1 MAGEIYISNL
11 GSFDYQNIL
20 NMYYQ
25 ANSLPIQLLQ
35 SQETKIDE
43 KVKAYK
49 DFESEISN
57 FYTAFDTLT
66 STPVEGKSLNV
77 TDENVLTA
85 KITDEQNVIP
95 GNYSIT
101 VNQLAKND
109 VWLSQSG
116 KSLDE
121 AVATSNG
128 TLQISYAGDVVA
140 TIDYDTDV
148 SDTSKPSTLQELV
161 DAINSAQD
169 KVRASLV
176 YDGNSYYLL
185 LMGKDTGANNTIE
198 LKETGS
204 GDLLDQLQIGDSYS
218 GSHVQTSSDAEVTVF
233 SKTFTSPDN
242 KFSEVI
248 PGVSFTVNNTGSS
261 TIVVKEDTSKFEDAL
276 NKFIQAYNS
285 IVDFVQKEAGK
296 DGSLSGDTT
305 LQMIRSSILSKLQ
318 PLFNLNLLEVDQD
331 TGHLSVKTA
340 QLTSL
345 EETSPDTL
353 KSAIGEVKSSLYDY
367 LVYLK
372 SPESPVELSIKNLND
387 RKESVE
393 DQITF
398 MKKLLTDQINA
409 LKEQLVQLQL
419 FQQQMAE
426 VRAKLTAT
434 FGQISLLPTS
444 NTNSQ

>member
-1 MAGEIYISNL
+1 MAGEIYVSNL

-35 SQETKIDE
+35 SQETKIDA
-43 KVKAYK
+43 KVKAYE
-49 DFESEISN
+49 DFESKISN

-66 STPVEGKSLNV
+66 STPIEGKTLNV

-85 KITDEQNVIP
+85 KITDELKAIP
-95 GNYSIT
+95 GNYNVT
-101 VNQLAKND
+101 VDQLAKND

-121 AVATSNG
+121 AVATADG
-128 TLQISYAGDVVA
+128 TLQISYAGEVVA

-198 LKETGS
+198 LQETGG
-204 GDLLDQLQIGDSYS
+204 GDLLDQLQIGDDYS
-218 GSHVQTSSDAEVTVF
+218 DSHVQTASDAEVTVF
-233 SKTFTSPDN
+233 SKTFTSSN
-242 KFSEVI
+242 NEFSEVI
-248 PGVSFTVNNTGSS
+248 PGVSFTVNSTGSS
-261 TIVVKEDTSKFEDAL
+261 TIEVREDTSKFEDAL
-276 NKFIQAYNS
+276 NKFIQAYNN
-285 IVDFVQKEAGK
+285 IVDFVQKEGGE

-305 LQMIRSSILSKLQ
+305 LQMIKSSILSKLQ
-318 PLFNLNLLEVDQD
+318 PLFNLNLLEIDKD
-331 TGHLSVKTA
+331 TGHLSIKTD

-353 KSAIGEVKSSLYDY
+353 KSAIDEVKSSLYDY

-387 RKESVE
+387 RKESIE

-398 MKKLLTDQINA
+398 MKKLLNDQINS

-434 FGQISLLPTS
+434 FGQVSLLPTS
-444 NTNSQ
+444 NTNIQ

>member
-20 NMYYQ
+20 DMYYQ

-35 SQETKIDE
+35 SQETKIDS

-49 DFESEISN
+49 EFESKIGD
-57 FYTAFDTLT
+57 FYNAFETLT
-66 STPVEGKSLNV
+66 STPIEGKNVKV
-77 TDENVLTA
+77 TDENILTA
-85 KITDEQNVIP
+85 KITDELKAIP
-95 GNYSIT
+95 GNYNVT
-101 VNQLAKND
+101 VNQLAEND
-109 VWLSQSG
+109 VWLSQTG

-121 AVATSNG
+121 AVATTSG
-128 TLQISYAGDVVA
+128 TLQISYAGEVVA
-140 TIDYDTDV
+140 TVDYDTDV
-148 SDTSKPSTLQELV
+148 SDTSKPSTLQEIV

-169 KVRASLV
+169 KVKASLV
-176 YDGNSYYLL
+176 YDGSSYYLL
-185 LMGKDTGANNTIE
+185 LMGKDTGSNNTIE
-198 LKETGS
+198 LQETGG

-218 GSHVQTSSDAEVTVF
+218 DSHVQTASDAEVTVF
-233 SKTFTSPDN
+233 GKTLTSPN
-242 KFSEVI
+242 NTFSEAI
-248 PGVSFTVNNTGSS
+248 PGVSFTVNATGSS
-261 TIVVKEDTSKFEDAL
+261 TIEVREDTSKFGNAL

-285 IVDFVQKEAGK
+285 IVDFVQKEGGK
-296 DGSLSGDTT
+296 DGALSGDTT
-305 LQMIRSSILSKLQ
+305 LQMIRSSLLSKLQ
-318 PLFNLNLLEVDQD
+318 PLFNLNLLEVDKD
-331 TGHLSVKTA
+331 TGHLSIKTD

-353 KSAIGEVKSSLYDY
+353 KSAIDEVKASLYDY

-372 SPESPVELSIKNLND
+372 SPESPVELSIKNLNE
-387 RKESVE
+387 RKESIE

-398 MKKLLTDQINA
+398 MKKLLNDQIQA

-434 FGQISLLPTS
+434 FGQVSLLPTT
-444 NTNSQ
+444 NTNVQ